1 MLGTSSF
8 FPLIE
13 SHAVH
18 VGLGIAFER
27 EGRRPEP
34 VGMRA
39 CILANHVHCQNLFF
53 GPLSFEF

>member
-8 FPLIE
+8 FE

-18 VGLGIAFER
+18 VDLGIAFER